1 MLLSVPNVE
10 RKFHAKLAEKLK
22 NFPMLIRVSKIVV
35 FEMIFLIFLLVISG
49 AFALVFSLT
58 IDSFN
63 PRNNLAIG
71 RDGPGLAFRPRPQEV
86 KSTLIEFIHGSGG
99 DWWG

>member
-1 MLLSVPNVE
+1 M
-10 RKFHAKLAEKLK
+10 
-22 NFPMLIRVSKIVV
+22 IRVSQIVV
-35 FEMIFLIFLLVISG
+35 FELIFLMVLLVICG
-49 AFALVFSLT
+49 FFALVFSQT
-58 IDSFN
+58 MDSFN

-71 RDGPGLAFRPRPQEV
+71 RDGPGLAFRPRPEEV